1 VRTPTV
7 AVSGGGAVSQT
18 GDVRVTGG
26 APIGVSVV
34 IPGLSFNPAPGV
46 TGSNAVIRGPIN

>member
-7 AVSGGGAVSQT
+7 AVSGGSAVSQT

>member
-1 VRTPTV
+1 
-7 AVSGGGAVSQT
+7 
-18 GDVRVTGG
+18 
-26 APIGVSVV
+26 VSVV